1 MLYVFLVDTGIM
13 LTFDMSLALQPVNVL
28 QQEVARSL
36 CVPADKQVMLISGG
50 DMLESKSRVCSYSA
64 GTDTNP
70 IFLFSKVTIE
80 SAVPPSPSVDLG
92 SDSDPR
98 LQVEGCLNMPAT
110 YETVVAR
117 AQLALQFHDLAK
129 DTVRSCEQLV
139 HEQHLQQQGWAAVIA
154 NLEDCS
160 SQFKIRVDSFEGLY
174 SQYLVTRPKFMDII
188 QTFPNTIKLL
198 EKIPLLPCLQG
209 APMQSI
215 QSSGGVVTSRVFHPQ
230 TLLQWINAKDPSH
243 TLEQLM
249 EQCVRCMEQL
259 DETVLQ
265 GLMTECNNILSSLNN
280 PQMKEIKGLEDR
292 LYGLEQLM
300 AGTRKIVQEQGDM
313 AQAFVQNQSRCSN
326 LGDPSILPD
335 LCASHRK
342 QLLVMLNNHK
352 QLRDIRRRCVIAKD
366 ELSANLHTRLRW
378 IMYIEKAIC
387 ELDSKLTIYYE
398 NIKRLKKRLEIV
410 EQVSE
415 APTVYCQ
422 AVAETYRRRQFS
434 EQFLQWAGNLSQD
447 FTQMREEEVNRR
459 KEFKNIFRKHF
470 LKMMFPG
477 MEDYPP
483 GFATK
488 PPDSFDKDLPFI
500 TQEDVQI
507 LQDTVPE
514 LSESL
519 RVPTPEELQQMSQ
532 HSSRFMHFSLTS
544 HDPTPLRGQKSQDSQ
559 ATLVGPSRS
568 SSETSACPQTTP
580 TSEYSRSQSQDTISS
595 KSSRNDELASV
606 PEKEEGMTSPPAVA
620 HMESTPQVAE
630 TSHAPR
636 PVPHRSA
643 PPSNVTVRRMQQQQE
658 SGSYSPDS
666 IDSHSVDLEY
676 GSPTKRPTVV
686 SDSFVSVN
694 ESPDEFMSATDVWQ
708 FQEGGYK
715 SPSSS
720 VGTPLESVESSVV
733 ETVGNTLVV
742 KTEGAKVKSLRSC
755 PVAAEP
761 PGDRVKSPSQT
772 HAAQLQRSLQERK
785 STIDVLE
792 GQLASARR
800 ELAKSEE
807 KCRKLH
813 ELHNKIQLQ
822 LKLGLVDIRQQVQD
836 NRKEVSSHVAAVT
849 KQVFEAVAGLEKSV
863 ASEQESAVRGAV
875 GKANEEKQALAAELE
890 AKLQSEVSKCTKIN
904 QEVEALQKQLEDR
917 KTEEQNTAQEWQ
929 KKLADM
935 KAEFE
940 TSQKAL
946 QGRLK
951 EEHKAKI
958 NDMKETLAQKE
969 QFVLE
974 LQREKE
980 VMMEDIAERFN
991 SEKGEVVMTLR
1002 KEYEEAKKQAVTEL
1016 QEKLKVDHG
1025 KALAALKD
1033 EHDTHL
1039 KSACET
1045 IQHAMDQEKGRLEKQ
1060 IKELADEVESLKAER
1075 DGEIERVRE
1084 SMSEDRKTEV
1094 DMLIS
1099 QLEIHKEKC
1108 EEALQEIE
1116 AKEKEITKMKEDFK
1130 TEKEEAIKAA
1140 VDLER
1145 EKSQSEIQKLKDRQ
1159 EEELRDRENFVQTM
1173 KKSFEMEKKE
1183 VEQEVSME
1191 RSRSQETVE
1200 GLKTRH
1206 EQELKEKQHAIAKLE
1221 KHFQEQKEELQKS
1234 VSEDQQKFEGEMEK
1248 LRAELERQ
1256 LEEKDQELKSLRDT
1270 LEQEKAELIEKA
1282 VSEEK
1287 QKRESIVAELQDN
1300 FDKQSKETEDKLAAL
1315 QSRLRETEEGAK
1327 QTLEGEITAIK
1338 EQQENAITEI
1348 KASLTQQIS
1357 SQESEITH
1365 LKQQLEDLKKEK
1377 DDEANSLA
1385 GLKTDL
1391 ERQLEEKETVISK
1404 MQTQQDSLVA
1414 EAVETERQ
1422 KVTEEMNRLREE
1434 KMEESRIFEMQ
1445 IEKLKESFELQKAA
1459 AVKEAL
1465 GGVRQETGAAGNTG
1479 DAVTMVMEE
1488 ERKKHE
1494 QELDS
1499 LRKSL
1504 ESQMSSLKA
1513 SMQAERQVAFN
1524 EAVSKVVAEKDGEIE
1539 ALRQNHHK
1547 LMEDWGTD
1555 KGETACVLRFII
1567 FWVRMEVLFWVA
1579 EKDGEIEALRQ
1590 NHHKVMEDWGT
1601 DKGETA
1607 CVLRFIIFWVRV
1619 EVLFWVAEK
1628 DREIE
1633 ALRQNHH
1640 KLMEDWGTDKEAL
1653 ETAQSAIAAAVD
1665 ERERALRLAQWR
1677 EEELRALQADL
1688 DDANK
1693 KLEERPS
1700 GVSHE
1705 RTPSIE
1711 QAMEAGDVE
1720 GATGMTVST
1729 MSAITT
1735 ISDSPG
1741 SEAQEDR
1748 IRSLEMSLRKKE
1760 EECMTL
1766 SQRLMQRSMSALGG
1780 PTEKVA
1786 IKDFQIGDIV
1796 LICLDERHDNYV
1808 VFTVGLVLYF
1818 LHSDSLPALDLKSAP
1833 GAPRK
1838 PWVLGQITD
1847 KEYCQAKKP
1856 QNRFKVPVGTKFY
1869 RVKAIPWGRK
1879 L

>member
-1 MLYVFLVDTGIM
+1 MLYVFLVDTGTM

-36 CVPADKQVMLISGG
+36 SVPADKQVMLISGG

-209 APMQSI
+209 APMQGI
-215 QSSGGVVTSRVFHPQ
+215 QSSGGVVTSRVFQPQ

-265 GLMTECNNILSSLNN
+265 GLMAECNNILSSLNN

-422 AVAETYRRRQFS
+422 AVAETCRRRQFS

-447 FTQMREEEVNRR
+447 FTQLREEEVNRR

-500 TQEDVQI
+500 TQDDIQI

-514 LSESL
+514 LSDSL
-519 RVPTPEELQQMSQ
+519 RVPSPEELQQMSQ

-544 HDPTPLRGQKSQDSQ
+544 HEPPLRDQKSQDSQ

-595 KSSRNDELASV
+595 KSSRNEELASV
-606 PEKEEGMTSPPAVA
+606 PEKEEGTQPPVA
-620 HMESTPQVAE
+620 HTETPQVAE
-630 TSHAPR
+630 ASHAPR

-643 PPSNVTVRRMQQQQE
+643 PPTNVTVRRMQQQQE

-676 GSPTKRPTVV
+676 GSPTKRPV

-715 SPSSS
+715 SPPSS
-720 VGTPLESVESSVV
+720 VGTPHESVESSVV
-733 ETVGNTLVV
+733 ETLGNTLVV
-742 KTEGAKVKSLRSC
+742 KTEGAKVKS
-755 PVAAEP
+755 
-761 PGDRVKSPSQT
+761 PSQSHT
-772 HAAQLQRSLQERK
+772 HLQRSLQERK
-785 STIDVLE
+785 STIDMLE
-792 GQLASARR
+792 RQLVSAQRD
-800 ELAKSEE
+800 LAKSED
-807 KCRKLH
+807 KCKKLH

-822 LKLGLVDIRQQVQD
+822 LKLGLVDLRQQVQD
-836 NRKEVSSHVAAVT
+836 NRKDMSSHVALVT
-849 KQVFEAVAGLEKSV
+849 KQVFEVVSGLEKTM
-863 ASEQESAVRGAV
+863 ASEQEVAVQDAV
-875 GKANEEKQALAAELE
+875 GRVNEEKQALALDLE
-890 AKLQSEVSKCTKIN
+890 AKIQSEVSKCTKLN
-904 QEVEALQKQLEDR
+904 EEVQSLQEQLKERKVDEQNMTR
-917 KTEEQNTAQEWQ
+917 EWDIRVDNMKTE
-929 KKLADM
+929 
-935 KAEFE
+935 FE
-940 TSQKAL
+940 ASQKAL
-946 QGRLK
+946 QERLE
-951 EEHKAKI
+951 EEHKVKM
-958 NDMKETLAQKE
+958 NDMNETLAQKE

-1045 IQHAMDQEKGRLEKQ
+1045 IQHAMEQEKRGLEKQ
-1060 IKELADEVESLKAER
+1060 IKDLAEEVESLKAER
-1075 DGEIERVRE
+1075 DEEIERVRE
-1084 SMSEDRKTEV
+1084 SMSEDKKTEV

-1108 EEALQEIE
+1108 EEALQECV
-1116 AKEKEITKMKEDFK
+1116 AKEEEIAKMKEIFK
-1130 TEKEEAIKAA
+1130 IEKETAIKAA
-1140 VDLER
+1140 VDM
-1145 EKSQSEIQKLKDRQ
+1145 EKEKAQSEIQKLKDKQ
-1159 EEELRDRENFVQTM
+1159 DEELRDRENLVQTM

-1183 VEQEVSME
+1183 VEQEVNME
-1191 RSRSQETVE
+1191 KSRSLETVE
-1200 GLKTRH
+1200 GLKTQH
-1206 EQELKEKQHAIAKLE
+1206 EKELKEKQHTIEKLE

-1248 LRAELERQ
+1248 LRTELERQ
-1256 LEEKDQELKSLRDT
+1256 LQQKDQELKLLRDIV
-1270 LEQEKAELIEKA
+1270 EQEKSELMEKTI
-1282 VSEEK
+1282 SQEK
-1287 QKRESIVAELQDN
+1287 HKHDSIVAEMQDN
-1300 FDKQSKETEDKLAAL
+1300 FDKQSKEKEDELTAL
-1315 QSRLRETEEGAK
+1315 QSRLQEAEGAK
-1327 QTLEGEITAIK
+1327 QTLEAEVAAVK
-1338 EQQENAITEI
+1338 EQQENAIAEI
-1348 KASLTQQIS
+1348 KASSTQQIS

-1365 LKQQLEDLKKEK
+1365 LKQQLGELKKDK
-1377 DDEANSLA
+1377 DDETNLAA
-1385 GLKTDL
+1385 GLKADL
-1391 ERQLEEKETVISK
+1391 QRQLEVKETMISK
-1404 MQTQQDSLVA
+1404 MQAQQDSLIA
-1414 EAVETERQ
+1414 EALEAEGQ
-1422 KVTEEMNRLREE
+1422 KLGAELDRLREE
-1434 KMEESRIFEMQ
+1434 KLEESRIFEMQ
-1445 IEKLKESFELQKAA
+1445 LEKLKESFELQKAA

-1465 GGVRQETGAAGNTG
+1465 VGVRQESIAGLSGAGSSEG
-1479 DAVTMVMEE
+1479 AVTMAIGE

-1499 LRKSL
+1499 LKKSL
-1504 ESQMSSLKA
+1504 ENKMSSLKA
-1513 SMQAERQVAFN
+1513 SLQAERQVAFN
-1524 EAVSKVVAEKDGEIE
+1524 EAVSKVVAEKDSEIE

-1547 LMEDWGTD
+1547 LME
-1555 KGETACVLRFII
+1555 A
-1567 FWVRMEVLFWVA
+1567 
-1579 EKDGEIEALRQ
+1579 
-1590 NHHKVMEDWGT
+1590 
-1601 DKGETA
+1601 
-1607 CVLRFIIFWVRV
+1607 
-1619 EVLFWVAEK
+1619 
-1628 DREIE
+1628 
-1633 ALRQNHH
+1633 
-1640 KLMEDWGTDKEAL
+1640 WGTDKEAL
-1653 ETAQSAIAAAVD
+1653 EMAQSAIAAAVD

-1693 KLEERPS
+1693 KLEERS
-1700 GVSHE
+1700 VVSE

-1720 GATGMTVST
+1720 GATGMSVST

-1741 SEAQEDR
+1741 SDVQEDR
-1748 IRSLEMSLRKKE
+1748 IRTLEMTLRKKE

>member
-36 CVPADKQVMLISGG
+36 GVPADKQVMLISGG

-160 SQFKIRVDSFEGLY
+160 SQFKIRVDSFENLY

-230 TLLQWINAKDPSH
+230 TLLQWINAKDPTH

-422 AVAETYRRRQFS
+422 AVAETCRRRQFS

-447 FTQMREEEVNRR
+447 FTQLREEEVNRR

-488 PPDSFDKDLPFI
+488 PPDSFDKDLPFV
-500 TQEDVQI
+500 TQEDIQI

-519 RVPTPEELQQMSQ
+519 RVPSPEELQQMSQ

-544 HDPTPLRGQKSQDSQ
+544 HDPPLRDQKSQDSQ

-580 TSEYSRSQSQDTISS
+580 TSEYSRSQSQDTLSS

-606 PEKEEGMTSPPAVA
+606 PENAEGTPPP
-620 HMESTPQVAE
+620 ETTQVAE
-630 TSHAPR
+630 ASHPPR

-643 PPSNVTVRRMQQQQE
+643 PPTNVTVRRMQQQQE
-658 SGSYSPDS
+658 SGTYSPDS

-676 GSPTKRPTVV
+676 GSPTKRPV

-694 ESPDEFMSATDVWQ
+694 ESPDEFMSATDMWQ

-715 SPSSS
+715 SPPSS
-720 VGTPLESVESSVV
+720 VGTPHESVESSVV

-742 KTEGAKVKSLRSC
+742 KTEGAKI
-755 PVAAEP
+755 
-761 PGDRVKSPSQT
+761 KSPLQSQT
-772 HAAQLQRSLQERK
+772 LLQRSLHERK
-785 STIDVLE
+785 SAIDVLE
-792 GQLASARR
+792 SQLASARR
-800 ELAKSEE
+800 ELLKSEE
-807 KCRKLH
+807 KCKKLH

-836 NRKEVSSHVAAVT
+836 NRNEVSSQVAMVT
-849 KQVFEAVAGLEKSV
+849 KQVFEVISGLEKTV
-863 ASEQESAVRGAV
+863 ASEQEAAVQDAV
-875 GKANEEKQALAAELE
+875 GRANEEKQALALELE
-890 AKLQSEVSKCTKIN
+890 AKIQSEVSKCTKIN
-904 QEVEALQKQLEDR
+904 EEVQSLQQQLKER
-917 KTEEQNTAQEWQ
+917 KTDEQNMTQEWE
-929 KKLADM
+929 KKVNSM
-935 KAEFE
+935 KTEFE

-946 QGRLK
+946 QDRLE
-951 EEHKAKI
+951 EEHKVKI
-958 NDMKETLAQKE
+958 NAMKETLAQKE
-969 QFVLE
+969 QFVHE

-1045 IQHAMDQEKGRLEKQ
+1045 IQHAMAQEKRGLERQ
-1060 IKELADEVESLKAER
+1060 IKDLAEEVESLKAER

-1084 SMSEDRKTEV
+1084 SMSEDKKTEV

-1108 EEALQEIE
+1108 EEALQECV
-1116 AKEKEITKMKEDFK
+1116 AKEEEITKMKEDFK
-1130 TEKEEAIKAA
+1130 VEKEAAIKSA
-1140 VDLER
+1140 VELEK
-1145 EKSQSEIQKLKDRQ
+1145 EKSHAEIQKLKEKQ
-1159 EEELRDRENFVQTM
+1159 EEEMRDRENFVQTM
-1173 KKSFEMEKKE
+1173 KKSFEMEKME
-1183 VEQEVSME
+1183 VEQEVTME
-1191 RSRSQETVE
+1191 RSRSVETVE
-1200 GLKTRH
+1200 GLKTQY
-1206 EQELKEKQHAIAKLE
+1206 EQELKEKEHAIEKLE

-1234 VSEDQQKFEGEMEK
+1234 VSEDQQKYEGEMEK
-1248 LRAELERQ
+1248 LRTELEKQ
-1256 LEEKDQELKSLRDT
+1256 LQQKEQELKSLRDT
-1270 LEQEKAELIEKA
+1270 VEKEKTELIENTI
-1282 VSEEK
+1282 SQEK
-1287 QKRESIVAELQDN
+1287 QKHESIVAELKDN
-1300 FDKQSKETEDKLAAL
+1300 FDKHANEKEGELATL
-1315 QSRLRETEEGAK
+1315 QSRLQEATESAK
-1327 QTLEGEITAIK
+1327 QTLETEVAAIK
-1338 EQQENAITEI
+1338 EQQENAIAEI
-1348 KASLTQQIS
+1348 KSSLSQQIS

-1365 LKQQLEDLKKEK
+1365 LKQQLEALRKEK
-1377 DDEANSLA
+1377 DDETNSVA
-1385 GLKTDL
+1385 GLKAEL
-1391 ERQLEEKETVISK
+1391 QRQVEEKEAMISQL
-1404 MQTQQDSLVA
+1404 QTQQTNLMT
-1414 EAVETERQ
+1414 EAVEAKRQ
-1422 KVTEEMNRLREE
+1422 KLGAELDRLRDE
-1434 KMEESRIFEMQ
+1434 KLEESRIFEMQ

-1459 AVKEAL
+1459 AVRDAL
-1465 GGVRQETGAAGNTG
+1465 VGVRQESAAGLSVAGNNE
-1479 DAVTMVMEE
+1479 DAVTMAIGE

-1504 ESQMSSLKA
+1504 ENKMSSLKT
-1513 SMQAERQVAFN
+1513 SLQAERQVAFN
-1524 EAVSKVVAEKDGEIE
+1524 EAVSKVVAEKDS
-1539 ALRQNHHK
+1539 
-1547 LMEDWGTD
+1547 
-1555 KGETACVLRFII
+1555 
-1567 FWVRMEVLFWVA
+1567 
-1579 EKDGEIEALRQ
+1579 
-1590 NHHKVMEDWGT
+1590 
-1601 DKGETA
+1601 
-1607 CVLRFIIFWVRV
+1607 
-1619 EVLFWVAEK
+1619 
-1628 DREIE
+1628 EIE

-1653 ETAQSAIAAAVD
+1653 EMAQSAIAAAVD

-1693 KLEERPS
+1693 KLEERS
-1700 GVSHE
+1700 GVSE

-1720 GATGMTVST
+1720 GATGMSVST

-1741 SEAQEDR
+1741 SDVHEDR
-1748 IRSLEMSLRKKE
+1748 IRTLEMTLRKKE

>member
-64 GTDTNP
+64 GTVRIPHFFTFAKKVMFSGAFDTNP

-313 AQAFVQNQSRCSN
+313 AQINRDRLYGLEQLMAGTRKIVQEQGDMAQAFVQNQSRCSNLGDPSILCAFVQNQSRCSN

-595 KSSRNDELASV
+595 KSSRNEELASV
-606 PEKEEGMTSPPAVA
+606 PEKEEGTTSPPAVA

-676 GSPTKRPTVV
+676 GS
-686 SDSFVSVN
+686 
-694 ESPDEFMSATDVWQ
+694 
-708 FQEGGYK
+708 
-715 SPSSS
+715 
-720 VGTPLESVESSVV
+720 
-733 ETVGNTLVV
+733 
-742 KTEGAKVKSLRSC
+742 
-755 PVAAEP
+755 
-761 PGDRVKSPSQT
+761 
-772 HAAQLQRSLQERK
+772 
-785 STIDVLE
+785 
-792 GQLASARR
+792 
-800 ELAKSEE
+800 
-807 KCRKLH
+807 
-813 ELHNKIQLQ
+813 
-822 LKLGLVDIRQQVQD
+822 
-836 NRKEVSSHVAAVT
+836 
-849 KQVFEAVAGLEKSV
+849 
-863 ASEQESAVRGAV
+863 
-875 GKANEEKQALAAELE
+875 
-890 AKLQSEVSKCTKIN
+890 
-904 QEVEALQKQLEDR
+904 
-917 KTEEQNTAQEWQ
+917 
-929 KKLADM
+929 
-935 KAEFE
+935 
-940 TSQKAL
+940 
-946 QGRLK
+946 
-951 EEHKAKI
+951 
-958 NDMKETLAQKE
+958 
-969 QFVLE
+969 
-974 LQREKE
+974 
-980 VMMEDIAERFN
+980 
-991 SEKGEVVMTLR
+991 
-1002 KEYEEAKKQAVTEL
+1002 
-1016 QEKLKVDHG
+1016 
-1025 KALAALKD
+1025 
-1033 EHDTHL
+1033 
-1039 KSACET
+1039 
-1045 IQHAMDQEKGRLEKQ
+1045 
-1060 IKELADEVESLKAER
+1060 
-1075 DGEIERVRE
+1075 
-1084 SMSEDRKTEV
+1084 
-1094 DMLIS
+1094 
-1099 QLEIHKEKC
+1099 
-1108 EEALQEIE
+1108 
-1116 AKEKEITKMKEDFK
+1116 
-1130 TEKEEAIKAA
+1130 
-1140 VDLER
+1140 
-1145 EKSQSEIQKLKDRQ
+1145 
-1159 EEELRDRENFVQTM
+1159 
-1173 KKSFEMEKKE
+1173 
-1183 VEQEVSME
+1183 
-1191 RSRSQETVE
+1191 
-1200 GLKTRH
+1200 
-1206 EQELKEKQHAIAKLE
+1206 
-1221 KHFQEQKEELQKS
+1221 
-1234 VSEDQQKFEGEMEK
+1234 
-1248 LRAELERQ
+1248 
-1256 LEEKDQELKSLRDT
+1256 
-1270 LEQEKAELIEKA
+1270 
-1282 VSEEK
+1282 
-1287 QKRESIVAELQDN
+1287 
-1300 FDKQSKETEDKLAAL
+1300 
-1315 QSRLRETEEGAK
+1315 
-1327 QTLEGEITAIK
+1327 
-1338 EQQENAITEI
+1338 
-1348 KASLTQQIS
+1348 
-1357 SQESEITH
+1357 
-1365 LKQQLEDLKKEK
+1365 
-1377 DDEANSLA
+1377 
-1385 GLKTDL
+1385 
-1391 ERQLEEKETVISK
+1391 
-1404 MQTQQDSLVA
+1404 
-1414 EAVETERQ
+1414 
-1422 KVTEEMNRLREE
+1422 
-1434 KMEESRIFEMQ
+1434 
-1445 IEKLKESFELQKAA
+1445 
-1459 AVKEAL
+1459 
-1465 GGVRQETGAAGNTG
+1465 
-1479 DAVTMVMEE
+1479 
-1488 ERKKHE
+1488 
-1494 QELDS
+1494 
-1499 LRKSL
+1499 
-1504 ESQMSSLKA
+1504 
-1513 SMQAERQVAFN
+1513 
-1524 EAVSKVVAEKDGEIE
+1524 
-1539 ALRQNHHK
+1539 
-1547 LMEDWGTD
+1547 
-1555 KGETACVLRFII
+1555 
-1567 FWVRMEVLFWVA
+1567 
-1579 EKDGEIEALRQ
+1579 
-1590 NHHKVMEDWGT
+1590 
-1601 DKGETA
+1601 
-1607 CVLRFIIFWVRV
+1607 
-1619 EVLFWVAEK
+1619 
-1628 DREIE
+1628 
-1633 ALRQNHH
+1633 
-1640 KLMEDWGTDKEAL
+1640 
-1653 ETAQSAIAAAVD
+1653 
-1665 ERERALRLAQWR
+1665 
-1677 EEELRALQADL
+1677 
-1688 DDANK
+1688 
-1693 KLEERPS
+1693 
-1700 GVSHE
+1700 
-1705 RTPSIE
+1705 
-1711 QAMEAGDVE
+1711 
-1720 GATGMTVST
+1720 
-1729 MSAITT
+1729 
-1735 ISDSPG
+1735 
-1741 SEAQEDR
+1741 
-1748 IRSLEMSLRKKE
+1748 
-1760 EECMTL
+1760 
-1766 SQRLMQRSMSALGG
+1766 
-1780 PTEKVA
+1780 
-1786 IKDFQIGDIV
+1786 
-1796 LICLDERHDNYV
+1796 
-1808 VFTVGLVLYF
+1808 
-1818 LHSDSLPALDLKSAP
+1818 
-1833 GAPRK
+1833 
-1838 PWVLGQITD
+1838 
-1847 KEYCQAKKP
+1847 
-1856 QNRFKVPVGTKFY
+1856 
-1869 RVKAIPWGRK
+1869 
-1879 L
+1879 

>member
-1 MLYVFLVDTGIM
+1 M
-13 LTFDMSLALQPVNVL
+13 QN
-28 QQEVARSL
+28 
-36 CVPADKQVMLISGG
+36 ADG
-50 DMLESKSRVCSYSA
+50 
-64 GTDTNP
+64 
-70 IFLFSKVTIE
+70 
-80 SAVPPSPSVDLG
+80 
-92 SDSDPR
+92 
-98 LQVEGCLNMPAT
+98 
-110 YETVVAR
+110 
-117 AQLALQFHDLAK
+117 
-129 DTVRSCEQLV
+129 
-139 HEQHLQQQGWAAVIA
+139 
-154 NLEDCS
+154 
-160 SQFKIRVDSFEGLY
+160 
-174 SQYLVTRPKFMDII
+174 
-188 QTFPNTIKLL
+188 
-198 EKIPLLPCLQG
+198 
-209 APMQSI
+209 
-215 QSSGGVVTSRVFHPQ
+215 
-230 TLLQWINAKDPSH
+230 
-243 TLEQLM
+243 
-249 EQCVRCMEQL
+249 
-259 DETVLQ
+259 
-265 GLMTECNNILSSLNN
+265 
-280 PQMKEIKGLEDR
+280 
-292 LYGLEQLM
+292 
-300 AGTRKIVQEQGDM
+300 
-313 AQAFVQNQSRCSN
+313 
-326 LGDPSILPD
+326 
-335 LCASHRK
+335 
-342 QLLVMLNNHK
+342 
-352 QLRDIRRRCVIAKD
+352 
-366 ELSANLHTRLRW
+366 
-378 IMYIEKAIC
+378 
-387 ELDSKLTIYYE
+387 
-398 NIKRLKKRLEIV
+398 
-410 EQVSE
+410 
-415 APTVYCQ
+415 
-422 AVAETYRRRQFS
+422 
-434 EQFLQWAGNLSQD
+434 
-447 FTQMREEEVNRR
+447 
-459 KEFKNIFRKHF
+459 
-470 LKMMFPG
+470 
-477 MEDYPP
+477 
-483 GFATK
+483 
-488 PPDSFDKDLPFI
+488 
-500 TQEDVQI
+500 
-507 LQDTVPE
+507 
-514 LSESL
+514 
-519 RVPTPEELQQMSQ
+519 
-532 HSSRFMHFSLTS
+532 
-544 HDPTPLRGQKSQDSQ
+544 
-559 ATLVGPSRS
+559 
-568 SSETSACPQTTP
+568 
-580 TSEYSRSQSQDTISS
+580 
-595 KSSRNDELASV
+595 
-606 PEKEEGMTSPPAVA
+606 
-620 HMESTPQVAE
+620 
-630 TSHAPR
+630 
-636 PVPHRSA
+636 
-643 PPSNVTVRRMQQQQE
+643 
-658 SGSYSPDS
+658 
-666 IDSHSVDLEY
+666 
-676 GSPTKRPTVV
+676 PTKRPTVV

-742 KTEGAKVKSLRSC
+742 KTEGAKVKS
-755 PVAAEP
+755 
-761 PGDRVKSPSQT
+761 PSQT
-772 HAAQLQRSLQERK
+772 HAAQLQKSLQERK

-875 GKANEEKQALAAELE
+875 GKANEEKQGLAAELE
-890 AKLQSEVSKCTKIN
+890 AKIQSEVSKCTKIN
-904 QEVEALQKQLEDR
+904 QEVEALQKELLDR
-917 KTEEQNTAQEWQ
+917 KMEEQNMAQEWE

-946 QGRLK
+946 QDRLK

-1045 IQHAMDQEKGRLEKQ
+1045 IQHAMDQEKGRLERQ
-1060 IKELADEVESLKAER
+1060 IKELAD
-1075 DGEIERVRE
+1075 
-1084 SMSEDRKTEV
+1084 EDRKTEV

-1116 AKEKEITKMKEDFK
+1116 AKEEEITKMKEDFK
-1130 TEKEEAIKAA
+1130 TEKEAAIKAA

-1248 LRAELERQ
+1248 LRTELENQ
-1256 LEEKDQELKSLRDT
+1256 LQEKEQELKSLRDT
-1270 LEQEKAELIEKA
+1270 LEQEKAELIGKT

-1287 QKRESIVAELQDN
+1287 QKRESIIAELQNN

-1315 QSRLRETEEGAK
+1315 QSRLQETEEGAK
-1327 QTLEGEITAIK
+1327 QTLEAEITTVK

-1357 SQESEITH
+1357 SQESQIAN

-1377 DDEANSLA
+1377 DNEANSLA

-1391 ERQLEEKETVISK
+1391 ERQLEEKETAISK

-1414 EAVETERQ
+1414 EA
-1422 KVTEEMNRLREE
+1422 
-1434 KMEESRIFEMQ
+1434 

-1513 SMQAERQVAFN
+1513 SLQAERQVAFN
-1524 EAVSKVVAEKDGEIE
+1524 EAVSKVVAEKDG
-1539 ALRQNHHK
+1539 
-1547 LMEDWGTD
+1547 
-1555 KGETACVLRFII
+1555 
-1567 FWVRMEVLFWVA
+1567 
-1579 EKDGEIEALRQ
+1579 
-1590 NHHKVMEDWGT
+1590 
-1601 DKGETA
+1601 
-1607 CVLRFIIFWVRV
+1607 
-1619 EVLFWVAEK
+1619 
-1628 DREIE
+1628 EIE

-1693 KLEERPS
+1693 KLEERPA

-1748 IRSLEMSLRKKE
+1748 IRTLEMSLRKKE

>member
-514 LSESL
+514 LSDSL

-606 PEKEEGMTSPPAVA
+606 PEKEEGTTSPPAVA
-620 HMESTPQVAE
+620 HTESTPQVAE

-643 PPSNVTVRRMQQQQE
+643 PPVT
-658 SGSYSPDS
+658 
-666 IDSHSVDLEY
+666 
-676 GSPTKRPTVV
+676 PTKRPTVV

-742 KTEGAKVKSLRSC
+742 KTDGAK
-755 PVAAEP
+755 
-761 PGDRVKSPSQT
+761 VKSPSQT
-772 HAAQLQRSLQERK
+772 HTAQLQKSLQERK

-890 AKLQSEVSKCTKIN
+890 AKIQSEVSKCTKIN
-904 QEVEALQKQLEDR
+904 QEVEALQKQLLDR
-917 KTEEQNTAQEWQ
+917 KTEEQNMTQEWE

-946 QGRLK
+946 QDRLK

-969 QFVLE
+969 HFVLE

-1002 KEYEEAKKQAVTEL
+1002 KEYEEAKKQAVMEL

-1045 IQHAMDQEKGRLEKQ
+1045 IQHAMDQEKGRLERQ

-1140 VDLER
+1140 VDLEK
-1145 EKSQSEIQKLKDRQ
+1145 EKSQSEIQKLKDKQ

-1248 LRAELERQ
+1248 LRTELERQ
-1256 LEEKDQELKSLRDT
+1256 LEEKDQELKSQRDT
-1270 LEQEKAELIEKA
+1270 LEQEKAELIEKT

-1300 FDKQSKETEDKLAAL
+1300 FDKQSKEKEDKLAAL
-1315 QSRLRETEEGAK
+1315 QSRLQETEEGAK
-1327 QTLEGEITAIK
+1327 QTLEAEITTVK

-1357 SQESEITH
+1357 SQESQIAN

-1391 ERQLEEKETVISK
+1391 ERQLEEKETAISK

-1414 EAVETERQ
+1414 EAVEAERQ
-1422 KVTEEMNRLREE
+1422 KLREEMNRLREE

-1479 DAVTMVMEE
+1479 DAVTVVMEE

-1513 SMQAERQVAFN
+1513 SLQAERQVAFN
-1524 EAVSKVVAEKDGEIE
+1524 EAVSKVVAEKDREIEALRQNHHKVMEDWGTDKVRGVWPEALGKDREIE

-1547 LMEDWGTD
+1547 L
-1555 KGETACVLRFII
+1555 
-1567 FWVRMEVLFWVA
+1567 
-1579 EKDGEIEALRQ
+1579 
-1590 NHHKVMEDWGT
+1590 MEDWGT

-1748 IRSLEMSLRKKE
+1748 IRTLEMSLRKKE